1 MKYVPAF
8 LRQIETFP
16 INYQLIFKKKQR
28 SGGAEEHGGRHFS
41 TCFKLFFTSALML
54 RFSPAIFASWYMVLR
69 ILLFV
74 FLIASPIQGRVL
86 TYDEA
91 INIALH
97 KSYTI
102 KSFQQD
108 KLASQFY
115 FNFYRAMFKPRIDF
129 GLSLPAWNEMVTP
142 IQQPDG
148 LPVYNSTGSMR
159 FSGDLSFTYMLPTG
173 GNLALSSTI
182 YRDNLSAILA
192 SQDYKTL
199 KTNKAYS
206 RLAIS
211 FNQPIFTANKLREN
225 LREAK
230 YYHERSSSRFTRGQM
245 DIIYE
250 VTKGFYTLYRAT
262 REVEIANE
270 KLKNAQD
277 ALKTAQILSEN
288 GRIPEVDVLITKV
301 DLAESQANLSENMNK
316 LEREK
321 DSFKNLI
328 GLSIDE
334 DIRIITDLKYEKF
347 DIDMDKAIH
356 SALKYRLELRESNID
371 IELQKIEVNRAKRF
385 TEFSGNISAYYDFT
399 GVSTI
404 ESRSTRELFYSSF
417 DNFVERRPNRGITL
431 TLSYPIFDWGRGS
444 ARVQEQKAKLRNRE
458 LDLENTRSEIT
469 REVRDIVRSVEEA
482 KNRLSIYEQNQQVA
496 ELTYR
501 ISKMR
506 FESGDINSR
515 ELALEQERLSNSRL
529 AYLNSYITYQLT
541 VADLKR
547 KTLWDFYNGRS
558 YLKEIDED

>member
-1 MKYVPAF
+1 M
-8 LRQIETFP
+8 
-16 INYQLIFKKKQR
+16 LI
-28 SGGAEEHGGRHFS
+28 
-41 TCFKLFFTSALML
+41 
-54 RFSPAIFASWYMVLR
+54 R
-69 ILLFV
+69 ILFIII
-74 FLIASPIQGRVL
+74 LIASTIQGRVL
-86 TYDEA
+86 TYEEA
-91 INIALH
+91 INISLH

-108 KLASQFY
+108 KLASQYY

-182 YRDNLSAILA
+182 YRDNQSVISA

-225 LREAK
+225 LQEAK
-230 YYHERSSSRFTRGQM
+230 YYNERSSSRFTRGQM

-250 VTKGFYTLYRAT
+250 VTKGFYTLFRAT
-262 REVEIANE
+262 QEVEIANE
-270 KLKNAQD
+270 RLKNSQD
-277 ALKTAQILSEN
+277 ALKTAQILAEN

-301 DLAESQANLSENMNK
+301 DLAESQANLSESMNL

-334 DIRIITDLKYEKF
+334 DIQIITDLKYEKF
-347 DIDMDKAIH
+347 DINMDKAIN

-371 IELQKIEVNRAKRF
+371 IELQKIAVDRAKRF

-404 ESRSTRELFYSSF
+404 DSRSTNTLFQSSF
-417 DNFVERRPNRGITL
+417 DNFVERRPNRGITM

-444 ARVQEQKAKLRNRE
+444 ARVQEQKARLRNSE
-458 LDLENTRSEIT
+458 LYLENTQSEIT
-469 REVRDIVRSVEEA
+469 REVRDIVRSAEET

-515 ELALEQERLSNSRL
+515 ELAIEQERLSNSQL
-529 AYLNSYITYQLT
+529 AYLNAYITYQLA

-547 KTLWDFYNGRS
+547 ITLWDFENNRS
-558 YLKEIDED
+558 YLENINEQ

>member
-1 MKYVPAF
+1 
-8 LRQIETFP
+8 
-16 INYQLIFKKKQR
+16 
-28 SGGAEEHGGRHFS
+28 
-41 TCFKLFFTSALML
+41 
-54 RFSPAIFASWYMVLR
+54 
-69 ILLFV
+69 
-74 FLIASPIQGRVL
+74 
-86 TYDEA
+86 
-91 INIALH
+91 
-97 KSYTI
+97 
-102 KSFQQD
+102 
-108 KLASQFY
+108 
-115 FNFYRAMFKPRIDF
+115 MFKPRIDF
-129 GLSLPAWNEMVTP
+129 GLSLPSWNEMVTP

-206 RLAIS
+206 RFAIS

-225 LREAK
+225 LQEAK

-301 DLAESQANLSENMNK
+301 DLAESQANFSENMNK

-334 DIRIITDLKYEKF
+334 DIQIITDLKYEKF
-347 DIDMDKAIH
+347 NIDMDKAIH

-371 IELQKIEVNRAKRF
+371 IELQKIEVDRAKRF

-404 ESRSTRELFYSSF
+404 DSRSTRELFYSSF
-417 DNFVERRPNRGITL
+417 DNFIERRPNRGITM
-431 TLSYPIFDWGRGS
+431 TISYPIFDWGRGS

-458 LDLENTRSEIT
+458 LYLENTQNEIT
-469 REVRDIVRSVEEA
+469 REVRDIVRSVEET
-482 KNRLSIYEQNQQVA
+482 KNRLNIYEQNQQVA

-515 ELALEQERLSNSRL
+515 ELALEQERLSKSRL
-529 AYLNSYITYQLT
+529 AYLNAYITYQLT

-558 YLKEIDED
+558 YLQEITGADAR